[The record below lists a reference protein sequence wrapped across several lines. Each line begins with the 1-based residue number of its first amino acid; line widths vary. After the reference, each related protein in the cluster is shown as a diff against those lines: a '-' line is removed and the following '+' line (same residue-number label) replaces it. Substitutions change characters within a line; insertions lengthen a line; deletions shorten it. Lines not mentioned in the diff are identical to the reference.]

1 MLEFSESEIQEFLN
15 KGMSYKDIS
24 ERMNTT
30 PASIRY
36 WVNKHPSV
44 KVYARRSEAP
54 GYIEK
59 VKEALYSSTSVLAA
73 LRKLGLSGGTGNYQT
88 VASVCK
94 KEGIDINTALR
105 RNILN
110 KTTSKTKDVKSE
122 DMFTE
127 NSHASRKSIKKTII
141 REGMLPYVCSLCG
154 LAPFW
159 NKTELVLILD
169 HINGIFN
176 DNRLQ
181 NLRFCCPNC
190 NSQLSTHTG
199 KNTYKIL
206 KRSELLCGRCRNR
219 FTPLVNGAMKTIC
232 TECASISLKIS
243 NTHRFSDKDIESI
256 LLRLSTGDSYCN
268 IGRTYGISDNAVRKR
283 MRLAGVTPPKK
294 RNTSPG
300 PTTGM
305 FTS

>member
-1 MLEFSESEIQEFLN
+1 MLEINESEIQEFLDR
-15 KGMSYKDIS
+15 GMSYKDIS

-36 WVNKHPSV
+36 WINNHPSV
-44 KVYARRSEAP
+44 KMYAKRSESP
-54 GYIEK
+54 GYIDK
-59 VKEALYSSTSVLAA
+59 VKEALYTSTSILSA

-88 VASVCK
+88 VASICK
-94 KEGIDINTALR
+94 KEGIDINTVLR
-105 RNILN
+105 RNVLN
-110 KTTSKTKDVKSE
+110 KIPSKTKEVNSV

-127 NSHASRKSIKKTII
+127 NSPASRKSVKKTII
-141 REGMLPYVCSLCG
+141 RDGLLPYVCSLCG
-154 LAPFW
+154 LVPFW
-159 NKTELVLILD
+159 NNTELVLILD

-206 KRSELLCGRCRNR
+206 KKSELLCGRCRNR

-232 TECASISLKIS
+232 AECASLSHKVSI
-243 NTHRFSDKDIESI
+243 THRFSDKDIESI
-256 LLRLSTGDSYCN
+256 LIRLSTGDSYSN

-294 RNTSPG
+294 HKTEG
-300 PTTGM
+300 
-305 FTS
+305 